1 MPGKSDSVHF
11 LRLPS
16 YDETCLNEDAVMAMS
31 NPQAIVELCRNVCKN
46 KKRNISLRSPIKSV
60 TFLLRNPTPV
70 VVDAI
75 KGPLKNY
82 ILSEINA

>member
-16 YDETCLNEDAVMAMS
+16 YDKTCLNEDAVMAMS
-31 NPQAIVELCRNVCKN
+31 NPQAIVELCRNVCK
-46 KKRNISLRSPIKSV
+46 KRNISLRSPIKSV
-60 TFLLRNPTPV
+60 TVLLRNPTPV